1 MLVDAHGRIIDYL
14 RISLT
19 KKCNFRCQYCMPESG
34 IKSLSHNEILSY
46 EEMFDFVKI
55 CIDNGIKKIRITGGE
70 PLVRKDAHN
79 FIAMIYNYAPFVDL
93 AMTTNGYYLK
103 SKARVL
109 KDAGLKRIN
118 ISLDTL
124 NQQKFKLIARYD
136 GLLQVKE
143 GINEACKLGF
153 KVKLNSVVM
162 RGINDDELL
171 DLLKFAQD
179 INAQI
184 RFIEYMENSHASSQI
199 SSMRSDEILNL
210 ISKTHKIKEITKSK
224 QSPSRLFM
232 LENGYIFGLINPHNC
247 DFCST
252 CNRIRLSSEGLLI
265 PCLYFDEGRSILKA
279 MKSGDLASAKQILAD
294 VLANK
299 PEKNRWQDDEIST
312 RAFYETGG

>member
-1 MLVDAHGRIIDYL
+1 M
-14 RISLT
+14 
-19 KKCNFRCQYCMPESG
+19 
-34 IKSLSHNEILSY
+34 
-46 EEMFDFVKI
+46 
-55 CIDNGIKKIRITGGE
+55 
-70 PLVRKDAHN
+70 
-79 FIAMIYNYAPFVDL
+79 
-93 AMTTNGYYLK
+93 
-103 SKARVL
+103 
-109 KDAGLKRIN
+109 
-118 ISLDTL
+118 
-124 NQQKFKLIARYD
+124 
-136 GLLQVKE
+136 QVKE

-224 QSPSRLFM
+224 QSPSRLFV

>member
-1 MLVDAHGRIIDYL
+1 MLVDAYGRVIDYL

-19 KKCNFRCQYCMPESG
+19 KKCNFRCQYCMPKEG
-34 IKSLSHNEILSY
+34 IKSIAHDKILSY

-70 PLVRKDAHN
+70 PLVRKDVQN
-79 FIAMIYNYAPFVDL
+79 FIAMIYNYAPFIDL

-103 SKARVL
+103 DKARSL
-109 KDAGLKRIN
+109 KDAGLKRLN

-124 NQQKFKLIARYD
+124 NRQKFSLIARYD
-136 GLLQVKE
+136 GFLRVME
-143 GINEACKLGF
+143 GINEACKIGF
-153 KVKLNSVVM
+153 NVKLNTVAM
-162 RGINDDELL
+162 RGINDEELI
-171 DLLKFAQD
+171 DLLEFAKS

-184 RFIEYMENSHASSQI
+184 RFIEYMENSHADSKIGSI
-199 SSMRSDEILNL
+199 RADEILAL
-210 ISKTHKIKEITKSK
+210 IAKSHSIKEITKSP

-279 MKSGDLASAKQILAD
+279 MKCGDLASARQILAD

-299 PEKNRWQDDEIST
+299 PEKNRWQSGEISA